1 MEVYMES
8 YENSNVILNILKG
21 LVISIIFTLIC
32 LFIFS
37 CLLVYTDINEN
48 LMQPVIIAIT
58 GISILIGSSIGNR
71 KTKKNGILN
80 GAIVG
85 ILYILCIYII
95 SSIVNGG
102 DFRLGM
108 QSLIM
113 IGIGLLGGI
122 IGGVIGVNIKWLILE
137 ILGII

>member
-1 MEVYMES
+1 MES

-32 LFIFS
+32 LFVFS

-48 LMQPVIIAIT
+48 LMQPIIIVIT
-58 GISILIGSSIGNR
+58 GISILIGSSIVNI
-71 KTKKNGILN
+71 KIKKNGILN

-122 IGGVIGVNIKWLILE
+122 IGGVIGVNIK
-137 ILGII
+137 

>member
-1 MEVYMES
+1 MES

-32 LFIFS
+32 LFVFS

-48 LMQPVIIAIT
+48 LMQPVIIVIT

-122 IGGVIGVNIKWLILE
+122 IGGVIGVNIK
-137 ILGII
+137 

>member
-1 MEVYMES
+1 MES
-8 YENSNVILNILKG
+8 YENSNVIFNILKG

-32 LFIFS
+32 LFVFS

-48 LMQPVIIAIT
+48 LMQPVIIVIT

-108 QSLIM
+108 QSLAM
-113 IGIGLLGGI
+113 MGIGLIGGI
-122 IGGVIGVNIKWLILE
+122 IGGVIGVNIK
-137 ILGII
+137 

>member
-1 MEVYMES
+1 MES

-122 IGGVIGVNIKWLILE
+122 IGGVIGVNIK
-137 ILGII
+137 